1 VNARRVGVGAGLVIA
16 AAALVVV
23 IVSTVAQAP
32 STETGLVVAVDSSGL
47 TDVRGFSIRTGDGRT
62 IAFRIGV
69 LENGAQFPPGHLL
82 EHAATGVK
90 VVVTYRQ
97 ENGEL
102 VAIRLDDAPAAPAAP
117 AASGAP
123 AAPVAPAASPT

>member
-1 VNARRVGVGAGLVIA
+1 MNARRVGVGAGLVIA